1 VVADKDIVMTVI
13 GPFNYQAI
21 YESDV
26 WNVYHALG
34 MGYSVFLIHPSNGPT
49 LWLVPPSEKYG
60 LFDTKPYIADVL
72 IENGLVEKITR
83 ENLPYDAEAI
93 YQLTDKGTELLASIS
108 EEVEELPE
116 HQRFPAGGEILKRK
130 IKLEL
135 P

>member
-1 VVADKDIVMTVI
+1 MTVI

-34 MGYSVFLIHPSNGPT
+34 TGYSVFLIHPSNGQM

-60 LFDTKPYIADVL
+60 FFNAKPYIVDVL
-72 IENGLVEKITR
+72 IENGLVEKKPR

-93 YQLTDKGTELLASIS
+93 HQLTDKGTELLASIS
-108 EEVEELPE
+108 EEVQELPE
-116 HQRFPAGGEILKRK
+116 HERFPAGGEILKRK
-130 IKLEL
+130 IKLQR